1 MRYRLWAFLVAT
13 ALAVSAPGPARASL
27 FGQDGLDPAF
37 CKTASVR
44 QTVVYVDDMT
54 MIEGRTEWARKLAV
68 KLRATLSPGERLT
81 VVRLSPASGQ
91 SGELW
96 SGCWPAYTAQQ
107 RAGLE
112 KQSFVFSRNP
122 LSGIGD
128 QQKFFLGAV
137 GSALT
142 TIYQAAKRPP
152 GAVRIDA
159 ASPPHKELI
168 RALASDEGRFAA
180 SQVTIRAILYSD
192 MAENSDLGSVFQP
205 ASSTGPGPTGAGP
218 TGLGQK
224 LGTWLRRS
232 VFYAFGVGG
241 DVADD
246 PAFSET
252 ARRFWSEALHGMA
265 ATLGGMGADLNV
277 PNLLPVAAHDYAVTL
292 TMDNQPLEGRLSLLT
307 DGEGALV
314 DSWLGISRLGSTGL
328 DGSFR
333 CEEGGTCRLN
343 AVTTGG
349 LATNAPSER
358 VTLKGPER
366 GPLAGELG
374 VRAQG
379 MLFRLRTEEIR

>member
-1 MRYRLWAFLVAT
+1 MRPLLRLLSAGLV
-13 ALAVSAPGPARASL
+13 LAGVTVAPVPARASL

-37 CKTASVR
+37 CKTPSVR
-44 QTVVYVDDMT
+44 QTVIYIDDMT
-54 MIEGRTEWARKLAV
+54 MVDGRTEWARKLAV

-91 SGELW
+91 SSELW
-96 SGCWPAYTAQQ
+96 SGCWPGYTTAQ
-107 RAGLE
+107 RADLE
-112 KQSFVFSRNP
+112 RRSFVFSRNP
-122 LSGIGD
+122 LSGLGD
-128 QQKFFLGAV
+128 QQKYFLGAM

-142 TIYQAAKRPP
+142 AIYQTAKRAPD
-152 GAVRIDA
+152 AVRIDHA
-159 ASPPHKELI
+159 EPPHKEII
-168 RALASDEGRFAA
+168 RSLASDEGRFAS
-180 SQVTIRAILYSD
+180 SQVTIRAIVYSD

-205 ASSTGPGPTGAGP
+205 GPAP

-246 PAFSET
+246 PAFAEQ
-252 ARRFWSEALHGMA
+252 ARRFWSDALHGMA

-277 PNLLPVAAHDYAVTL
+277 PNLLPVAAHDYPVAL

-307 DGEGALV
+307 DEDGALV

-333 CEEGGTCRLN
+333 CEAGGNCRLD
-343 AVTTGG
+343 AVTTDG
-349 LATNAPSER
+349 LVTNAPSEH
-358 VTLKGPER
+358 VVLKGPEP

-379 MLFRLRTEEIR
+379 MLFKLRTEDR

>member
-1 MRYRLWAFLVAT
+1 MRHGLWVSLVAT

-54 MIEGRTEWARKLAV
+54 MIDGRTEWARKLAV

-81 VVRLSPASGQ
+81 VVRLAAASGQ
-91 SGELW
+91 SSELW
-96 SGCWPAYTAQQ
+96 SGCWPGYTAQQ
-107 RAGLE
+107 RADLE

-128 QQKFFLGAV
+128 QQKFFLGAM

-152 GAVRIDA
+152 DAVRIDA
-159 ASPPHKELI
+159 SSPPHKELI

-205 ASSTGPGPTGAGP
+205 ASAPQ
-218 TGLGQK
+218 GLGQK
-224 LGTWLRRS
+224 LGTRLRRS

-246 PAFSET
+246 PAFSEN

-277 PNLLPVAAHDYAVTL
+277 PNLLPVAAHDYAVAL

-307 DGEGALV
+307 DGDGVLV

-333 CEEGGTCRLN
+333 CQEGGTCRLD

-349 LATNAPSER
+349 LATNSPSEH
-358 VTLKGPER
+358 VVLKGPER